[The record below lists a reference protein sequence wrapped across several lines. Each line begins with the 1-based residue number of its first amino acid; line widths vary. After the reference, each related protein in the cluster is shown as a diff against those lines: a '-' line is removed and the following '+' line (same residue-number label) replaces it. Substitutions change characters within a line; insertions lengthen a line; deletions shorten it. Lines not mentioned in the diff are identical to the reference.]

1 MVIQKFNRL
10 IRNKWFWGAF
20 AVIVSA
26 AFCFEGLFDTRQRES
41 RRDVDAGTF
50 SGASI
55 DPAAFAECV
64 GDQRAESRE
73 EYVSQQEIN
82 KKAAKKMAA
91 LETANRAG
99 IAISDKLLAERIVD
113 MFGGPGRFSSDSYRF
128 FLMNRLGETPERF
141 EARVRRGM
149 IIDDGV
155 HRALLSSA
163 VWTSPAELD
172 RAVEDATDVVTV
184 KIVPF
189 KQSKESAD
197 AVKLDEAGLKKWYD
211 ANLDRIALP
220 ELVQIRFVKYSVSD
234 TNVLAKMTV
243 SDNDMHDFYD
253 ANTEKYT
260 KTDTNGVETVKLF
273 DEVKG
278 DIEKELRKIEAA
290 NYYETNLYRRA
301 YAPVAKNAKPVS
313 RLDTIAAEDGK
324 KVETSG
330 WFALDGKYVEGFT
343 VRRDSV
349 MPGASNFAETVAQLD
364 PESEDLR
371 YGVVLSPN
379 AVWLV
384 ERAGQTA
391 ARTPS
396 FEESKGKIDAMAL
409 RDAKAD
415 AFKAEVEAEIAK
427 GMDALLARAGV
438 STNIVFSAV
447 DVRRGAFPDSTVV
460 VPAAVKLSKGGISG
474 VVTTGTGRAVVV
486 CCIDRTAGDLVK
498 AISVRSQMRS
508 NGDIGQYSRIAEIWD
523 DWNLARLGFVPGS
536 DYPTEE
542 ETESTPTDSAP

>member
-1 MVIQKFNRL
+1 MVIQQFNRL

-20 AVIVSA
+20 AIIVSA
-26 AFCFEGLFDTRQRES
+26 AFCFEGLFDSRQPAERREI
-41 RRDVDAGTF
+41 DAGTF
-50 SGASI
+50 SGNSI

-64 GDQRAESRE
+64 GDRRAETRE
-73 EYVSQQEIN
+73 EYVSQAEIN
-82 KKAAKKMAA
+82 KAAAKKMAA
-91 LETANRAG
+91 IETANRAG
-99 IAISDKLLAERIVD
+99 VAISDKLLAERIVD
-113 MFGGPGRFSSDSYRF
+113 MFGGPGRFSGESYRF
-128 FLMNRLGETPERF
+128 FLANRLGETPEKF

-149 IIDDGV
+149 IVDDGV
-155 HRALLSSA
+155 RRALMSSA

-184 KIVPF
+184 KLVPF
-189 KQSKESAD
+189 RQSKESAD

-220 ELVQIRFVKYSVSD
+220 DLVQIRFVKYSVSD

-243 SDNDMHDFYD
+243 SDDDMHDFYD

-260 KTDTNGVETVKLF
+260 KTDTNGVETVKSF

-301 YAPVAKNAKPVS
+301 YAPLAAKEKGSS
-313 RLDTIAAEDGK
+313 RLDKIAAEDGK

-343 VRRDSV
+343 VRRETV
-349 MPGASNFAETVAQLD
+349 LPGASNFTDAVAQLD

-371 YGVVLSPN
+371 YGVVLSRN

-384 ERAGQTA
+384 ERSGEAH

-427 GMDALLARAGV
+427 GTGALLAHAGV

-447 DVRRGAFPDSTVV
+447 DVRSGAFPDSGAV
-460 VPAAVKLSKGGISG
+460 VPAAIKLSKGEVSG
-474 VVTTGTGRAVVV
+474 VVSTGVGRAVVV

-498 AISVRSQMRS
+498 ALGVRPQVRS
-508 NGDIGQYSRIAEIWD
+508 NGDIRQYSRVSEIWD
-523 DWNLARLGFVPGS
+523 DWNLARLGFVPGT

-542 ETESTPTDSAP
+542 EKESSPADAAP